1 MKYCETPDPT
11 IKPNGRKRAI
21 LAKVILCRCAKRT
34 GDDNLFGTRI
44 EKRGTIWYRTWSFKI
59 SERKAKNEGWHS
71 QKITSSMNAAQGYN
85 GCPYCGGFSLA
96 QCGACGKL
104 FCFGNEIPANQKQLE
119 MKCPW
124 CAKISVYQTVETFE
138 IQSGEM

>member
-1 MKYCETPDPT
+1 MLESVSPKNCNSP
-11 IKPNGRKRAI
+11 KL
-21 LAKVILCRCAKRT
+21 LAKVILCRCAKKA

-44 EKRGTIWYRTWSFKI
+44 EERGKIWYRTWSFKI

-71 QKITSSMNAAQGYN
+71 QTITSSMNAAQGYN
-85 GCPYCGGFSLA
+85 GCPFCGGFSLA
-96 QCGACGKL
+96 QCGVCGKM

-124 CAKISVYQTVETFE
+124 CAKISVYQTAETFE